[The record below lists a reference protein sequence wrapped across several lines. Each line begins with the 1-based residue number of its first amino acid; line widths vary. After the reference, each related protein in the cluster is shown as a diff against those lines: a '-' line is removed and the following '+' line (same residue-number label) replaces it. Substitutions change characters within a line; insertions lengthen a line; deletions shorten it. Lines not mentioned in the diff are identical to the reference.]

1 VGKFWAFLFLTVP
14 VLGVLV
20 FFIAMMG
27 ASPTS
32 EQLIDWP
39 WPRHWLPEDISRDGH
54 MIDSLFM
61 FILYLTGVVFIV
73 TEVVMAWFMLRYDKD
88 ANPDPVKYAHGS
100 HHLEVIWTILPAA
113 VLLFIALHQMNAW
126 GQAKLPYGEPKDNPI
141 TISVAA
147 RQFEWRLVYPGK
159 DNKLRTPDDIY
170 TVNELHIP
178 VDRDV
183 VIELTSKDVLHS
195 FFLPNLRVKQDAVPG
210 MMQKVWFRAMKTGE
224 YDLVCAEICGWGH
237 YKMKGRLIVETQE
250 EYDAWLVK
258 MTAAANVTQT
268 QQKPVV
274 AEE

>member
-1 VGKFWAFLFLTVP
+1 MGKFWALLFLSVP
-14 VLGVLV
+14 ILGTLV
-20 FFIAMMG
+20 FVISMMG
-27 ASPTS
+27 ANPTA
-32 EQLIDWP
+32 EALIPLP
-39 WPRHWLPEDISRDGH
+39 WERIWLPEDISRDGH

-61 FILYLTGVVFIV
+61 FILYLTGAVFIA
-73 TEVVMAWFMLRYDKD
+73 TEGVMAWFMLRYDKD

-147 RQFEWRLVYPGK
+147 RQFEWRLVYPGE
-159 DNKLRTPDDIY
+159 DNVLHTPDDIY

-183 VIELTSKDVLHS
+183 VIHLTSQDVLHS

-224 YDLVCAEICGWGH
+224 YDLVCAEVCGWGH
-237 YKMKGRLIVETQE
+237 YKMKGRLVVETQA
-250 EYDAWLVK
+250 EYDEWLVE
-258 MTAAANVTQT
+258 MTKAANVTQT
-268 QQKPVV
+268 QQRPAV
-274 AEE
+274 AKE